1 MVDHEVYELGED
13 SLVELKMKKKFP
25 YEKMLEILTAGNTF
39 FLAVER
45 RSAAYVRKKLEK
57 ELDELIETT
66 FSVFTTPEGK
76 KLDGYVFSFG
86 MVSDFLEKVHVE
98 DEEVNEKDES

>member
-1 MVDHEVYELGED
+1 MEHKVYELDEE
-13 SLVELKMKKKFP
+13 SMVELKMKKKFP
-25 YEKMLEILTAGNTF
+25 YEKMLAILTAGNTF

-66 FSVFTTPEGK
+66 FSVFTTPEGE

-86 MVSDFLEKVHVE
+86 MVADFLEKVHVE
-98 DEEVNEKDES
+98 DKDE